1 VDENMNIKKIKE
13 WLRSRKMKSEEKY
26 EETKKE
32 FEMAMGKPFITI
44 KIELPNGFDDLRAHF
59 LSLEK
64 DEQFLDEVR
73 DLIKKRLVH
82 ERRGV
87 KQPS

>member
-1 VDENMNIKKIKE
+1 MEKIRD
-13 WLRSRKMKSEEKY
+13 WFRLRRLKPEEKY

-44 KIELPNGFDDLRAHF
+44 KIEIPEGFEELRAQF
-59 LSLEK
+59 LNLER
-64 DEQFLDEVR
+64 DEHFLDEVR

-82 ERRGV
+82 ESHGV